1 MNRSECGVYKMASF
15 VKCTTAEGQIVRVN
29 LDHVVLI
36 KPYRTER
43 GFSGSE
49 VIFSSGSPSSI
60 VVQENQEH
68 ISKPL

>member
-1 MNRSECGVYKMASF
+1 MASF